1 MIFQNYPT
9 KQPFNVC
16 VYVQRDRYTIDT
28 IFVCTARAL
37 TESVIF
43 FFFFSFFFLTWFSL
57 RCCCYCCCCRNCNNV
72 GKVSAVMIILFNN
85 SSEPGP
91 YLGGAARMAFYLQP
105 VVLFAAMAWPDS
117 PALITDLSLKFNY
130 YFF

>member
-1 MIFQNYPT
+1 M
-9 KQPFNVC
+9 
-16 VYVQRDRYTIDT
+16 VQ
-28 IFVCTARAL
+28 
-37 TESVIF
+37 
-43 FFFFSFFFLTWFSL
+43 SL
-57 RCCCYCCCCRNCNNV
+57 LLLLLLLLSEL
-72 GKVSAVMIILFNN
+72 KMAVMIILFNN

-130 YFF
+130 NFFFFGNTNYVLQIG